1 MQHSNRTASAAK
13 RKFIK
18 KYALYLGR
26 WQMSTI
32 ILAPCIALLSD
43 WGPIWAAVIGNLI
56 GGAAFFWVDRLIF
69 KEK

>member
-1 MQHSNRTASAAK
+1 
-13 RKFIK
+13 
-18 KYALYLGR
+18 
-26 WQMSTI
+26 MSTI